1 MKHQPSP
8 SILQRILQFQRD
20 ELTSSILYEYI
31 AGRQKDEGNRTA
43 LLEIAKA
50 ERSHYKTW
58 KGYTGQELRPNML
71 KIFFYKI
78 IHMLLGDT
86 FTIKLFEIGE
96 TFGAQELREIEGEI
110 PEARTIMKEE
120 EEHEDRLMEMVD
132 EERLHYIG
140 SMVLGLNDA
149 LVELTG
155 TIAGLTFALMNTRL
169 VALSGIITGV
179 SATLSMAASNYLA
192 ERADGNA
199 KALKSSFYTGMAY
212 LVTVALMVLPYLL
225 LPNSLPGG
233 VCHPAGCGGD
243 DHRRVQLLRLGSAVN
258 PLLAALRGDGN
269 HQPERRGDLLRN
281 RPARKAAARDRDINK
296 LNVSRSKRKKLRLPE
311 AIFFMKRG
319 E

>member
-43 LLEIAKA
+43 LMEIAKA
-50 ERSHYKTW
+50 ERSHYTTW

-120 EEHEDRLMEMVD
+120 EEHEDRLLEMVD

-225 LPNSLPGG
+225 LPNSLYL
-233 VCHPAGCGGD
+233 A
-243 DHRRVQLLRLGSAVN
+243 AFAI
-258 PLLAALRGDGN
+258 LLAVVVMIIAVFNYYVSVVQSIPFWPRFAEMGTISLSVAAISFVIG
-269 HQPERRGDLLRN
+269 LL
-281 RPARKAAARDRDINK
+281 A
-296 LNVSRSKRKKLRLPE
+296 KRLLGIE
-311 AIFFMKRG
+311 I
-319 E
+319 

>member
-96 TFGAQELREIEGEI
+96 TFGAQELREIEEEI

-120 EEHEDRLMEMVD
+120 EEHEDRLLEMVD

-225 LPNSLPGG
+225 LPNSLYL
-233 VCHPAGCGGD
+233 A
-243 DHRRVQLLRLGSAVN
+243 AFAI
-258 PLLAALRGDGN
+258 LLAVVVMIIAVFNYYVSVVQSIPFWPRFAEMGTISLSVAAISFVIG
-269 HQPERRGDLLRN
+269 LL
-281 RPARKAAARDRDINK
+281 AKHLLGI
-296 LNVSRSKRKKLRLPE
+296 E
-311 AIFFMKRG
+311 I
-319 E
+319 

>member
-31 AGRQKDEGNRTA
+31 AGRQKDEGNRNA
-43 LLEIAKA
+43 LMEIAKA
-50 ERSHYKTW
+50 ERSHYTTW

-225 LPNSLPGG
+225 LPNSLYL
-233 VCHPAGCGGD
+233 A
-243 DHRRVQLLRLGSAVN
+243 AFAI
-258 PLLAALRGDGN
+258 LLAVVVMIIAVFNYYVSVVQSIPFWPRFAEMGTISLSVAAISFVIG
-269 HQPERRGDLLRN
+269 LL
-281 RPARKAAARDRDINK
+281 A
-296 LNVSRSKRKKLRLPE
+296 KRL
-311 AIFFMKRG
+311 
-319 E
+319 

>member
-225 LPNSLPGG
+225 LPNSLYL
-233 VCHPAGCGGD
+233 A
-243 DHRRVQLLRLGSAVN
+243 AFAI
-258 PLLAALRGDGN
+258 LLAVVVMIIAVFNYYVSVVQSIPFWPRFAEMGTISLSVAAISFVIG
-269 HQPERRGDLLRN
+269 LL
-281 RPARKAAARDRDINK
+281 AKHLLGI
-296 LNVSRSKRKKLRLPE
+296 E
-311 AIFFMKRG
+311 I
-319 E
+319 

>member
-1 MKHQPSP
+1 MRKADKSMKRQPSP
-8 SILQRILQFQRD
+8 SVLKRILQFQRD

-31 AGRQKDEGNRTA
+31 AERQKDEGNRTA

-58 KGYTGQELRPNML
+58 KGYTGRELRPDTI
-71 KIFFYKI
+71 KILFYKI
-78 IHMLLGDT
+78 INMLLGDT

-96 TFGAQELREIEGEI
+96 TFGAQELHEIEEEV
-110 PEARTIMKEE
+110 PEARSIMKEE

-155 TIAGLTFALMNTRL
+155 TIAGLTFALANTRL

-225 LPNSLPGG
+225 LPNSLYLAAFG
-233 VCHPAGCGGD
+233 VMLTVVVVIIAVFNYYVSV
-243 DHRRVQLLRLGSAVN
+243 VQSIPFWPRFAEMGTISLSVAAISFVIG
-258 PLLAALRGDGN
+258 LLAKR
-269 HQPERRGDLLRN
+269 LLG
-281 RPARKAAARDRDINK
+281 I
-296 LNVSRSKRKKLRLPE
+296 E
-311 AIFFMKRG
+311 I
-319 E
+319 

>member
-43 LLEIAKA
+43 LMEIAKA

-58 KGYTGQELRPNML
+58 KGYTGQELRPNMI

-96 TFGAQELREIEGEI
+96 TFGAQELREIEEEI

-225 LPNSLPGG
+225 LPNSLYL
-233 VCHPAGCGGD
+233 A
-243 DHRRVQLLRLGSAVN
+243 AFAI
-258 PLLAALRGDGN
+258 LLAVVVMIIAVFNYYVSVVQSIPFWPRFAEMGTISLSVAAISFVIG
-269 HQPERRGDLLRN
+269 LL
-281 RPARKAAARDRDINK
+281 A
-296 LNVSRSKRKKLRLPE
+296 KRLLGIE
-311 AIFFMKRG
+311 I
-319 E
+319 

>member
-50 ERSHYKTW
+50 ERSHYTTW

-96 TFGAQELREIEGEI
+96 TFGAQELREIEEEI

-120 EEHEDRLMEMVD
+120 EEHEDRLLEMVD

-225 LPNSLPGG
+225 LPNSLYL
-233 VCHPAGCGGD
+233 A
-243 DHRRVQLLRLGSAVN
+243 AFAI
-258 PLLAALRGDGN
+258 LLAVVVMIIAVFNYYVSVVQSIPFWPRFAEMGTISLSVAAISFVIG
-269 HQPERRGDLLRN
+269 LL
-281 RPARKAAARDRDINK
+281 AKHLLGI
-296 LNVSRSKRKKLRLPE
+296 E
-311 AIFFMKRG
+311 I
-319 E
+319 

>member
-1 MKHQPSP
+1 MKRSPSP
-8 SILQRILQFQRD
+8 SVLKRILQFQRD

-31 AGRQKDEGNRTA
+31 AERQKDEGNKTA

-58 KGYTGQELRPNML
+58 KGYTGQELRPNMI

-96 TFGAQELREIEGEI
+96 TFGAQELREIEEEI

-120 EEHEDRLMEMVD
+120 EEHEDRLLDMVD

-212 LVTVALMVLPYLL
+212 LITVALMVLPYLL
-225 LPNSLPGG
+225 LPNALYLAAFGVMLTVVVMIIAVFNYYVSVVQSIPFWPRFAEMGTISLSVAAISFVIG
-233 VCHPAGCGGD
+233 
-243 DHRRVQLLRLGSAVN
+243 
-258 PLLAALRGDGN
+258 LLAKR
-269 HQPERRGDLLRN
+269 LLG
-281 RPARKAAARDRDINK
+281 I
-296 LNVSRSKRKKLRLPE
+296 E
-311 AIFFMKRG
+311 I
-319 E
+319 

>member
-1 MKHQPSP
+1 MGKAGKNMKHQPSP

-31 AGRQKDEGNRTA
+31 ANRQKDEDNKTA

-58 KGYTGQELRPNML
+58 KGYTGQELRPNMI

-96 TFGAQELREIEGEI
+96 TFGAQELREIEEEI
-110 PEARTIMKEE
+110 PEARTIIKEE
-120 EEHEDRLMEMVD
+120 EEHEDRLLDMVD

-212 LVTVALMVLPYLL
+212 LITVALMVLPYLL
-225 LPNSLPGG
+225 LPNALYLAAFGVMLTVVVMIIAVFNYYVSVVQSIPFWPRFAEMGTISLSVAAISFVIG
-233 VCHPAGCGGD
+233 
-243 DHRRVQLLRLGSAVN
+243 
-258 PLLAALRGDGN
+258 LLAKR
-269 HQPERRGDLLRN
+269 LLG
-281 RPARKAAARDRDINK
+281 I
-296 LNVSRSKRKKLRLPE
+296 E
-311 AIFFMKRG
+311 I
-319 E
+319 

>member
-1 MKHQPSP
+1 MRKAGKSMKRQPSP
-8 SILQRILQFQRD
+8 SVLKRILQFQRD

-31 AGRQKDEGNRTA
+31 AERQKDEGNRTA

-58 KGYTGQELRPNML
+58 KGYTGQELRPNMF

-78 IHMLLGDT
+78 INMLLGDT

-96 TFGAQELREIEGEI
+96 TFGAQELREVEEEI

-225 LPNSLPGG
+225 LPNSLYLAAFGI
-233 VCHPAGCGGD
+233 
-243 DHRRVQLLRLGSAVN
+243 
-258 PLLAALRGDGN
+258 LLAVVVLIIAAFNYYVSVVQSIPFWPRFAEMGTISLSVAAISFVIG
-269 HQPERRGDLLRN
+269 LL
-281 RPARKAAARDRDINK
+281 A
-296 LNVSRSKRKKLRLPE
+296 KRLLGIE
-311 AIFFMKRG
+311 I
-319 E
+319 

>member
-50 ERSHYKTW
+50 ERSHYTTW

-120 EEHEDRLMEMVD
+120 EEHEDRLLEMVD

-225 LPNSLPGG
+225 LPNSLYL
-233 VCHPAGCGGD
+233 A
-243 DHRRVQLLRLGSAVN
+243 AFAI
-258 PLLAALRGDGN
+258 LLAVVVMIIAVFNYYVSVVQSIPFWPRFAEMGTISLSVAAISFVIG
-269 HQPERRGDLLRN
+269 LL
-281 RPARKAAARDRDINK
+281 AKHLLGI
-296 LNVSRSKRKKLRLPE
+296 E
-311 AIFFMKRG
+311 I
-319 E
+319 

>member
-43 LLEIAKA
+43 LMEIAKA

-120 EEHEDRLMEMVD
+120 EEHEDRLLEMVD

-225 LPNSLPGG
+225 LPNSLYL
-233 VCHPAGCGGD
+233 A
-243 DHRRVQLLRLGSAVN
+243 AFAI
-258 PLLAALRGDGN
+258 LLAVVVMIIAVFNYYVSVVQSIPFWPRFAEMGTISLSVAAISFVIG
-269 HQPERRGDLLRN
+269 LL
-281 RPARKAAARDRDINK
+281 A
-296 LNVSRSKRKKLRLPE
+296 KRLLGIE
-311 AIFFMKRG
+311 I
-319 E
+319 

>member
-50 ERSHYKTW
+50 ERSHYTTW

-225 LPNSLPGG
+225 LPNSLYL
-233 VCHPAGCGGD
+233 A
-243 DHRRVQLLRLGSAVN
+243 AFAI
-258 PLLAALRGDGN
+258 LLAVVVMIIAVFNYYVSVVQSIPFWPRFAEMGTISLSVAAISFVIG
-269 HQPERRGDLLRN
+269 LL
-281 RPARKAAARDRDINK
+281 A
-296 LNVSRSKRKKLRLPE
+296 KRLLGIE
-311 AIFFMKRG
+311 I
-319 E
+319 

>member
-43 LLEIAKA
+43 LMEIAKA
-50 ERSHYKTW
+50 ERSHYTTW

-225 LPNSLPGG
+225 LPNSLYL
-233 VCHPAGCGGD
+233 A
-243 DHRRVQLLRLGSAVN
+243 AFAI
-258 PLLAALRGDGN
+258 LLAVVVMIIAVFNYYVSVVQSIPFWPRFAEMGTISLSVAAISFVIG
-269 HQPERRGDLLRN
+269 LL
-281 RPARKAAARDRDINK
+281 A
-296 LNVSRSKRKKLRLPE
+296 KRLLGIE
-311 AIFFMKRG
+311 I
-319 E
+319 

>member
-43 LLEIAKA
+43 LMEIAKA
-50 ERSHYKTW
+50 ERSHYTTW

-96 TFGAQELREIEGEI
+96 TFGAQELREIEEEI

-120 EEHEDRLMEMVD
+120 EEHEDRLLEMVD

-192 ERADGNA
+192 ERAEGNA

-225 LPNSLPGG
+225 LPNSLYL
-233 VCHPAGCGGD
+233 A
-243 DHRRVQLLRLGSAVN
+243 AFAI
-258 PLLAALRGDGN
+258 LLAVVVMIIAVFNYYVSVVQSIPFWPRFAEMGTISLSVAAISFVIG
-269 HQPERRGDLLRN
+269 LL
-281 RPARKAAARDRDINK
+281 AKHLLGI
-296 LNVSRSKRKKLRLPE
+296 E
-311 AIFFMKRG
+311 I
-319 E
+319 